1 MSIGIDI
8 YEHIRYL
15 HEHEGLSQR
24 EIAKTIGISRNTVRK
39 YYNGVQ
45 LPWVRKG
52 ISGRKPYVITQE
64 VIDFIKGCLEHDE
77 IENIKKQ
84 KHTAR
89 RIFDRLVDERGFNG
103 GESTIRGIVAE
114 LREKKTKV
122 FVPLSFEPGE
132 AAQIDWGTA
141 KAYIADK
148 QVVINYFCMRECYS
162 ANIFCI
168 AFYRQNEESFLEGLI
183 NGFEYFGGVPRRII
197 FDNAKVAVKE
207 GSGLNAKVQEKYK
220 AFAAHYA
227 FKCDFCNIAAGHE
240 KGLIEG
246 LVGWVRRNIFVPI
259 PKVDTLDELN
269 AQILKKCLQYGRNK
283 IAGRVQSVGDMMN
296 SARICMAL
304 LPPHGFDTSKAV
316 TAKVDSY
323 STVRFDNNYYSV
335 PANYTGKEMCIKGYS
350 NEVAIIY
357 QDTEIARHPR
367 SYERGETKYRLDHY
381 IDLIEKRPRSV
392 FNAKPVRNNLS
403 AELLDVGKRLSDNRE
418 MVKLLRLYIEHGED
432 KLVAAI
438 GSIQHSEITV
448 EKILIHL
455 QNAGMPNR
463 LK

>member
-132 AAQIDWGTA
+132 AAQIDWG
-141 KAYIADK
+141 Y
-148 QVVINYFCMRECYS
+148 C
-162 ANIFCI
+162 
-168 AFYRQNEESFLEGLI
+168 ES
-183 NGFEYFGGVPRRII
+183 
-197 FDNAKVAVKE
+197 
-207 GSGLNAKVQEKYK
+207 
-220 AFAAHYA
+220 
-227 FKCDFCNIAAGHE
+227 
-240 KGLIEG
+240 
-246 LVGWVRRNIFVPI
+246 
-259 PKVDTLDELN
+259 
-269 AQILKKCLQYGRNK
+269 
-283 IAGRVQSVGDMMN
+283 
-296 SARICMAL
+296 
-304 LPPHGFDTSKAV
+304 
-316 TAKVDSY
+316 
-323 STVRFDNNYYSV
+323 
-335 PANYTGKEMCIKGYS
+335 
-350 NEVAIIY
+350 
-357 QDTEIARHPR
+357 
-367 SYERGETKYRLDHY
+367 
-381 IDLIEKRPRSV
+381 
-392 FNAKPVRNNLS
+392 
-403 AELLDVGKRLSDNRE
+403 
-418 MVKLLRLYIEHGED
+418 LYC
-432 KLVAAI
+432 
-438 GSIQHSEITV
+438 
-448 EKILIHL
+448 
-455 QNAGMPNR
+455 
-463 LK
+463 